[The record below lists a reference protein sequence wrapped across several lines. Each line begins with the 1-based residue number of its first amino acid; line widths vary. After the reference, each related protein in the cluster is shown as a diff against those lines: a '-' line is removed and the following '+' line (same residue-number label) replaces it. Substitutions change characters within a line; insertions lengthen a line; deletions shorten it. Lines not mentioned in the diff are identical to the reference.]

1 MLYIRSIKIFMD
13 KPRACENG
21 LLKSILQNAPHIKVL
36 LVNKLRLGESITIY
50 EQLFVIQKEM
60 LVDVGLRHFTL
71 YEYSSSLH
79 IHSIDSKAIS
89 LSPRLP

>member
-1 MLYIRSIKIFMD
+1 MD

-60 LVDVGLRHFTL
+60 
-71 YEYSSSLH
+71 
-79 IHSIDSKAIS
+79 
-89 LSPRLP
+89 